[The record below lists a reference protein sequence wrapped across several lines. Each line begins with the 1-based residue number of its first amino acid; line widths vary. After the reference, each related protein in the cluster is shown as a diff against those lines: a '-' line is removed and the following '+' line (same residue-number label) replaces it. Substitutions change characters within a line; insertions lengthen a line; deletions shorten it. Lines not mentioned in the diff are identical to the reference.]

1 MSDENAVAAK
11 LRLDIKRF
19 QENLKAEREA
29 SLLYRQMAEAEP
41 NQDIAAIYI
50 RLAETEERHAE
61 TWTARLREKGVEP
74 KAIKPSLKTRLFS
87 WMARKYGSAS
97 IVGMIS
103 AMETH
108 AAGVYDDQ
116 AEAKAVGMH
125 TEERSH
131 ARVFNY
137 LARNTSG
144 MEGSEIARIE
154 GRHRSGGNALRAGVL
169 GANDGLVSV
178 FCLVMGVAGA
188 GVGQREILITGAA
201 GLLAGALS
209 MALGEWLSVQSSRE
223 LYQHQLAVEER
234 ELEEVPEEEKEEL
247 ALIYQAKGLDA
258 ESARHLADKLL
269 SDKSTALDT
278 LAREELAI
286 DPHELGGSAWEA
298 AITSFFLFAV
308 GAMVPILP
316 YFFWSGMRGIAAS
329 SAFAATG
336 LFGMGAASSL
346 MTGKNWL
353 FAGGRMVL
361 FGMAAA
367 AVTFGIGHVIGVSV

>member
-1 MSDENAVAAK
+1 ME
-11 LRLDIKRF
+11 IKRYK
-19 QENLKAEREA
+19 ENLKAEWEA
-29 SLLYRQMAEAEP
+29 SLLYRRIAVAEP
-41 NQDIAAIYI
+41 NKDLAAIYV
-50 RLAETEERHAE
+50 RLAETEERHAG
-61 TWTARLREKGVEP
+61 TWVQRLRQAGVEP
-74 KAIKPSLKTRLFS
+74 PEFSPSIRTRLFS

-103 AMETH
+103 AIETR
-108 AAGVYDDQ
+108 AAGDYDDQ
-116 AEAKAVGMH
+116 SEATAVGMN

-137 LARNTSG
+137 LARTTGG
-144 MEGSEIARIE
+144 MEGSDVARVE
-154 GRHRSGGNALRAGVL
+154 GRHRAGGNALRAGVL

-188 GVGQREILITGAA
+188 GVPQREILITGFA

-223 LYQHQLAVEER
+223 LYGHQLSIEER
-234 ELEEVPEEEKEEL
+234 ELAEVPEEEKEEL
-247 ALIYQAKGLDA
+247 ALIYQAKGLDG
-258 ESARHLADKLL
+258 ENARALADKLL
-269 SDKSTALDT
+269 SDKATALDT

-298 AITSFFLFAV
+298 AITSFFLFAL
-308 GAMVPILP
+308 GAIIPVVAFVL
-316 YFFWSGMRGIAAS
+316 WSGLSGVVAS

-336 LFGMGAASSL
+336 LFILGAASSL
-346 MTGKNWL
+346 MTGRNWL

-367 AVTFGIGHVIGVSV
+367 AVTFGIGGLIGVSV